1 MENLYHELR
10 SDYGSALKM
19 TSKDDGSVEAYYMTE
34 SMLPVVNFDSA
45 KNSYV
50 RKLCIPHAPASCDAL
65 YYDTDGYY
73 FIEFKNG
80 AIDKKTSAN
89 IKRKVYDSML
99 VFMDKT
105 SAIVGDMREKCTF
118 ILVYNNFKRHNEQ
131 EYNDYFQ
138 ASSLNS
144 IENAV
149 HKLAGEHLVRFGL
162 YFFRRLYL
170 KDVYTFTC
178 EEFKEWVSEKEENHG
193 LS

>member
-45 KNSYV
+45 KKGYV
-50 RKLCIPHAPASCDAL
+50 RKLRIPNAPASCDAL

-149 HKLAGEHLVRFGL
+149 HKLAGAHLVRFGL